1 MRCVVCR
8 ACWSSWSDEKPSQPR
23 ARLYNQESLGSCW
36 WWSSDNPGT
45 SLYAIFLCSLDV
57 LVYSYRM
64 LYSTWASN
72 YKYVYDNP
80 KMMNSTMFSSVQ
92 ERLQSRR
99 GRKRWKRDFWG
110 PQVGGDHRGKRYFK
124 GSVRGCLVRK
134 RLNPQLLKSP
144 LSIVCEC
151 ARGISALS
159 LKLPCQDSFRGSFSS
174 CCDSS
179 TSVWKDIP
187 GT

>member
-8 ACWSSWSDEKPSQPR
+8 ACWSSWSDEKPSQPP
-23 ARLYNQESLGSCW
+23 ARLYNQESLGSCCW
-36 WWSSDNPGT
+36 WWARSSDNPDT

-64 LYSTWASN
+64 LYSIWATN

-80 KMMNSTMFSSVQ
+80 KMMNSKMFSWVQ

-99 GRKRWKRDFWG
+99 VRKRWKRDFWG
-110 PQVGGDHRGKRYFK
+110 PQGGGDHRGKRYFK

-134 RLNPQLLKSP
+134 RLNPQLWSRL
-144 LSIVCEC
+144 LALCV
-151 ARGISALS
+151 SALGES
-159 LKLPCQDSFRGSFSS
+159 LLW
-174 CCDSS
+174 
-179 TSVWKDIP
+179 V
-187 GT
+187 

>member
-1 MRCVVCR
+1 
-8 ACWSSWSDEKPSQPR
+8 
-23 ARLYNQESLGSCW
+23 
-36 WWSSDNPGT
+36 
-45 SLYAIFLCSLDV
+45 
-57 LVYSYRM
+57 
-64 LYSTWASN
+64 
-72 YKYVYDNP
+72 
-80 KMMNSTMFSSVQ
+80 MMNSTMFSSVQ

-99 GRKRWKRDFWG
+99 GRKRGKRDFWG
-110 PQVGGDHRGKRYFK
+110 PQCRGDHRGKRYFK

-151 ARGISALS
+151 ACGISALS

-187 GT
+187 GTFDRCWYFLLVGQIIYGNKHDTLLEIKAGGAVDSYQIDAHTNLWYGQEAY

>member
-1 MRCVVCR
+1 M
-8 ACWSSWSDEKPSQPR
+8 
-23 ARLYNQESLGSCW
+23 
-36 WWSSDNPGT
+36 T
-45 SLYAIFLCSLDV
+45 
-57 LVYSYRM
+57 
-64 LYSTWASN
+64 
-72 YKYVYDNP
+72 
-80 KMMNSTMFSSVQ
+80 STMFSSVQ
-92 ERLQSRR
+92 ERHQSRR

-110 PQVGGDHRGKRYFK
+110 PQGGGDHRGKRYFK

-159 LKLPCQDSFRGSFSS
+159 LKLPCQDSFRGSFWS

-179 TSVWKDIP
+179 RTIP
-187 GT
+187 CMRGYIRYNSQWCPWYFLLVGKIIYGNKHDTLLEIKAGGAVDSYQIDTHTNLWYGQEAY